1 MALLVNWSNNVCS
14 VVLLVYSSTLFE
26 KNLRWMTKNYFSQA
40 VRQSVHNLC
49 QFISKRFVGAQNCKL
64 VKSWFSDND
73 CNFLLRL
80 KSLSQSELFELGI
93 FGKVSKSSRN
103 YHASMKY
110 SYLLVKSDLCL
121 LSFVCKKIILVLDGL
136 SSSKKIFLIE
146 SSTIDHSWFGW
157 VKLWLETGAASSGR
171 KQAAAVGKYHRWSCK
186 IVVEWKILESYVW
199 RSLESW
205 VWIMMLLYST
215 HNNNALQCWVKI
227 ESNYL
232 IR

>member
-1 MALLVNWSNNVCS
+1 MPIYFKEVCLGSKLQVN
-14 VVLLVYSSTLFE
+14 E
-26 KNLRWMTKNYFSQA
+26 KLIQIGK
-40 VRQSVHNLC
+40 
-49 QFISKRFVGAQNCKL
+49 
-64 VKSWFSDND
+64 D
-73 CNFLLRL
+73 CNFFEVEVTFL
-80 KSLSQSELFELGI
+80 KWVIWAQDFWWGL
-93 FGKVSKSSRN
+93 VSSRTS
-103 YHASMKY
+103 HASMEY
-110 SYLLVKSDLCL
+110 SYLLVTSELCL
-121 LSFVCKKIILVLDGL
+121 LNFVCKKIILVLGGL

-171 KQAAAVGKYHRWSCK
+171 KQAAAAGKCHRWSCK
-186 IVVEWKILESYVW
+186 IVVEWKILESYMW
-199 RSLESW
+199 KILESW